1 VAGSASTMIS
11 IGSIG
16 GVGAAACGPLVVS
29 AGSAICESP
38 ANSAT
43 CATAEIAM
51 TVGARIGDAT
61 VQQPLQLLAT
71 SAILQRM
78 RFLVRIAC
86 ILAVLLALPVFG
98 ATLLGR
104 AGAIAGVVLSLLSLL
119 YLWLWLP
126 RLAHAAF
133 EAGRFH
139 VAARR
144 YLWLQRLAH
153 SAPRERVALLSRAGC
168 AVSAGDL
175 ERAEELSSAFD
186 PAKLAVAERAV
197 WLNNRACAKLATNQ
211 DPVGALAL
219 ADEAGALRPDV
230 PALQHTR
237 AMALIA
243 VGRIDDAIGVLDS
256 MRTGGELPPRLEA
269 ERCRDLSRAWTQ
281 KGETAYADD
290 YRLRAEAF
298 SR

>member
-1 VAGSASTMIS
+1 
-11 IGSIG
+11 
-16 GVGAAACGPLVVS
+16 
-29 AGSAICESP
+29 
-38 ANSAT
+38 
-43 CATAEIAM
+43 
-51 TVGARIGDAT
+51 
-61 VQQPLQLLAT
+61 
-71 SAILQRM
+71 M
-78 RFLVRIAC
+78 RFLLRIAC
-86 ILAVLLALPVFG
+86 IVAVLLALPVLG

-133 EAGRFH
+133 EAGKFT

-144 YLWLQRLAH
+144 YLWLQRVAH
-153 SAPRERVALLSRAGC
+153 SAPRERVALLSRVGC
-168 AVSAGDL
+168 AVSSGDL
-175 ERAEELSSAFD
+175 ERAERLSAAFD
-186 PAKLAVAERAV
+186 PTQLAAAERAV
-197 WLNNRACAKLATNQ
+197 WLNNRACAQLAANQ
-211 DPVGALAL
+211 DPTRALAL

-243 VGRIDDAIGVLDS
+243 VGRIDDAIAVLDG

-269 ERCRDLSRAWTQ
+269 ERCRELARAWTQ
-281 KGETAYADD
+281 KGESAYADD
-290 YRLRAEAF
+290 YRQRAEAF